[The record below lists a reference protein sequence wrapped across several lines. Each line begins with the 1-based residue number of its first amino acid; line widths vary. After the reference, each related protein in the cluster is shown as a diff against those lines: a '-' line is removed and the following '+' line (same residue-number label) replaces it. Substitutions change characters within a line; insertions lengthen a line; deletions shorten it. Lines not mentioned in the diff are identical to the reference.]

1 MRFRLV
7 YDGELGSSGN
17 SSPKPGGVA
26 HIRQTLSPQLERL
39 WATHNSLQVLARDG
53 VVQRSGSTVAIYDPS
68 RKRRALAEQFPN
80 DFDYLGES
88 IPVGEKRYTPL
99 VRESL
104 SLACELKILFLRDQ
118 DPGDMFSQ
126 AGDLD
131 NRIKTLFDAL
141 RMPKKD
147 EQDKNPPAS
156 DHLHCL
162 LEDDSLISHFSVETD
177 RLLDPASHGKRVIL
191 IIDVRLNVL
200 QVGPH
205 NMCLL

>member
-26 HIRQTLSPQLERL
+26 HIRQVLSPQLERL

-53 VVQRSGSTVAIYDPS
+53 VVQRPGSTVAIYDPN
-68 RKRRALAEQFPN
+68 RTPRDLARQFPN
-80 DFDYLGES
+80 DFDYLGDS

-99 VRESL
+99 VRQSL
-104 SLACELKILFLRDQ
+104 SLACELQILFLRDQ
-118 DPGDMFSQ
+118 DPGDMFAQ
-126 AGDLD
+126 GGDLD

-147 EQDKNPPAS
+147 EQDRTPPPA
-156 DHLHCL
+156 DHLYCL

-177 RLLDPASHGKRVIL
+177 RLLDPTSQGKRVVL

-200 QVGPH
+200 RVGPH